1 MGTYTQIIYH
11 IVFSTKNR
19 EHTLLHQEKKRL
31 YAYIHHLLTKKN
43 CHLYRIN
50 GVEDHIHILTHVH
63 PTVAVS
69 NLIKDIKLAS
79 SDFIL
84 REGIFPDFKGWQDGF
99 GAFTESIKA
108 KERLIKY
115 IKNQEEHHKKV
126 RFLEEY
132 KNLLEEYE
140 IKFDPR
146 FLL

>member
-31 YAYIHHLLTKKN
+31 YAYIHHLLMNKK

-63 PTVAVS
+63 PTIPVS
-69 NLIKDIKLAS
+69 NLIKEIKLAS
-79 SDFIL
+79 SDFISKE
-84 REGIFPDFKGWQDGF
+84 RIFPSFKGWQDGY
-99 GAFTESIKA
+99 GAFTETIKA

-132 KNLLEEYE
+132 KTLLEEYE
-140 IKFDPR
+140 IKFDPK